1 MLSKAEVQYLKGEKH
16 VAPGYARVL
25 RHRVRRKLEAL
36 ETMLEEP
43 EILRGIGT
51 IGPVTGNRNAVTE
64 FCYGLRSD
72 NSENEGIGRAR
83 RYPGPNGFKS
93 TANTLKTGYAFSCLS
108 LFSRCL
114 CEVLLCCFFGE

>member
-1 MLSKAEVQYLKGEKH
+1 MLSKAEIRFLKHEKS
-16 VAPGYARVL
+16 VSPGYARVL

-43 EILRGIGT
+43 EILRGVST

-64 FCYGLRSD
+64 FCNGLRSD

-83 RYPGPNGFKS
+83 RFPHPNGFES
-93 TANTLKTGYAFSCLS
+93 ITRGGDSS
-108 LFSRCL
+108 S
-114 CEVLLCCFFGE
+114 